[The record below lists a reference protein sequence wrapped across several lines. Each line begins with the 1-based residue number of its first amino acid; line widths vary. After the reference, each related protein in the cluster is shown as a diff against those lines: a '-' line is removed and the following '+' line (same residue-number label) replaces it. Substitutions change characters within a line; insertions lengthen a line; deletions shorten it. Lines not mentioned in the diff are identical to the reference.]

1 MAPVGAMTHTIAM
14 KIGANARGKN
24 DIDLFRRPAG
34 LADGLA
40 LKEPALHDENVAVRP
55 N

>member
-1 MAPVGAMTHTIAM
+1 M

-40 LKEPALHDENVAVRP
+40 LKEPALHDLHVVVRP